1 MRRALKSTVTQR
13 VSQARCRSGLGHEEC
28 CYVSNDGPKITR
40 IVSDVSGEGAPFEI
54 GEHPL
59 VLRSRRTERRDGFT
73 FEELEFVT
81 SDGERVRGF
90 LTRPLRDRPVPAVL
104 CIHAHGFRYE
114 IGAGELLD
122 GRASLQGAPGPA
134 FAAMGF
140 ATLMIDMPAFG
151 VRAEPGESARTKAR
165 LWHGRSLAGQMVGE
179 QAAAFAW
186 LAARHDVLANRI
198 GVYGMSMG
206 ATLGY
211 WLAAVEPRIACVAH
225 LCCFADFA
233 SLIDTGVHDL
243 HGIYL
248 TIPGLLNLAGNG
260 EIAGRI
266 APRPQFI
273 GIGDQDPLT
282 PPAAVDR
289 ALAQTQA
296 AYERAGAGDRL
307 MLHREPDSGHVETPA
322 MRAAVTGFFRRF
334 LAGD

>member
-1 MRRALKSTVTQR
+1 MDRLR
-13 VSQARCRSGLGHEEC
+13 
-28 CYVSNDGPKITR
+28 
-40 IVSDVSGEGAPFEI
+40 GAFEI
-54 GEHPL
+54 GEHGL
-59 VLRSRRTERRDGFT
+59 ILRSRRSGRRDSFT
-73 FEELEFVT
+73 LEELDFVT
-81 SDGERVRGF
+81 SDGEPVRGY
-90 LTRPLRDRPVPAVL
+90 LARPLHDRPVPAVL
-104 CIHAHGFRYE
+104 CIHAHGFRYD

-122 GRASLQGAPGPA
+122 GRASLQGAPGPT
-134 FAAMGF
+134 FAAMGL

-151 VRAEPGESARTKAR
+151 LRAEPGENARTKAR
-165 LWHGRSLAGQMVGE
+165 LWRGRSLAGQMVGE

-186 LAARHDVLANRI
+186 LAARDDIVADRI

-233 SLIDTGVHDL
+233 CLIDTGAHDL

-248 TIPGLLNLAGNG
+248 TVPGLLNLAGNG

-289 ALAQTQA
+289 ALAQA
-296 AYERAGAGDRL
+296 RHAYERAGVAYRL
-307 MLHREPDSGHVETPA
+307 VLHREPEGGHAETPA
-322 MRAAVTGFFRRF
+322 MRAAVAGFFRKH
-334 LAGD
+334 LAV

>member
-1 MRRALKSTVTQR
+1 MRDA
-13 VSQARCRSGLGHEEC
+13 
-28 CYVSNDGPKITR
+28 
-40 IVSDVSGEGAPFEI
+40 FEI

-59 VLRSRRTERRDGFT
+59 TLRSRKAERRDGFT
-73 FEELEFVT
+73 LEELDFT
-81 SDGERVRGF
+81 TLHGERVRGF
-90 LTRPLRDRPVPAVL
+90 IARPLHSRSVPAVL
-104 CIHAHGFRYE
+104 CIHAHGFRYDV
-114 IGAGELLD
+114 GASELLD
-122 GRASLQGAPGPA
+122 GRAGLHSPPGPA
-134 FAAMGF
+134 FAAMGL

-151 VRAEPGESARTKAR
+151 LRTEPGESARTKAR
-165 LWHGRSLAGQMVGE
+165 LWRGCSLAGQMVGE

-186 LAARHDVLANRI
+186 LAARDDIVADRI

-233 SLIDTGVHDL
+233 SLIDTGAHDL

-248 TIPGLLNLAGNG
+248 TIPGLLNLTSNG

-282 PPAAVDR
+282 PPGAVDR
-289 ALAQTQA
+289 ALVQTKA
-296 AYERAGAGDRL
+296 AYDRAGASGKL
-307 MLHREPDSGHVETPA
+307 VVHREPESGHAETPA
-322 MRAAVTGFFRRF
+322 MRAAVVDFFRRH
-334 LAGD
+334 LADG